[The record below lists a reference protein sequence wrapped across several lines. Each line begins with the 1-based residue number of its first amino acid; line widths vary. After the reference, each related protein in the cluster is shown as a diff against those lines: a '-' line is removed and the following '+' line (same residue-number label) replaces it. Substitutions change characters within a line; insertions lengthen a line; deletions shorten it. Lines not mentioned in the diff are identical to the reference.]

1 MKPID
6 GDNLKAILNDVEK
19 TLKSTNKTDQEAW
32 DIYVSVIEISFSVIR
47 GVIDMMP
54 ELKTKEMNEE

>member
-19 TLKSTNKTDQEAW
+19 TLKSTNKTNQEAW
-32 DIYVSVIEISFSVIR
+32 DIYVYVIDVAFSVIR

-54 ELKTKEMNEE
+54 ALENKEMNQE

>member
-19 TLKSTNKTDQEAW
+19 TLKSTNKTNQEAW
-32 DIYVSVIEISFSVIR
+32 DIYVSVIDVAFSVIR

-54 ELKTKEMNEE
+54 ALENKEMNQE

>member
-6 GDNLKAILNDVEK
+6 GDRLKAILNNVEK
-19 TLKSTNKTDQEAW
+19 TLKNTNKTDQEAW
-32 DIYVSVIEISFSVIR
+32 DIYVSVIDVSFSVIR

-54 ELKTKEMNEE
+54 ALKTSEMNQE